1 MTRIVEGEL
10 DLGFVRLPLENVP
23 PGIAVK
29 TVMVE
34 KMLVALNK
42 DHVLARKRR
51 VASADLRDE
60 QLVLYSR
67 PDVKPALHKHVQTI
81 PEKGGFPPK
90 VPQKTEKMT
99 TVIELVASASW

>member
-34 KMLVALNK
+34 KILVALNK

-67 PDVKPALHKHVQTI
+67 RDGKSALEEHMRAI
-81 PEKGGFPPK
+81 AEKGGIEPN
-90 VPQKTEKMT
+90 VAQKRRNVT
-99 TVIELVASASW
+99 